1 MKTKTW
7 LALLAALAVIAVAVV
22 VVGFGG
28 DDENTTG
35 ASGNTTDAA
44 FIADMTPH
52 HQGAIVMA
60 RALLNKGEQP
70 ALRKMAN
77 DIISAQTEEIA
88 QMKQWRK
95 TWYGSA
101 KVPTDVSGHG
111 SMDDMDMGS

>member
-44 FIADMTPH
+44 FIADMTAH
-52 HQGAIVMA
+52 HQGAVLSQHA
-60 RALLNKGEQP
+60 
-70 ALRKMAN
+70 
-77 DIISAQTEEIA
+77 
-88 QMKQWRK
+88 
-95 TWYGSA
+95 
-101 KVPTDVSGHG
+101 
-111 SMDDMDMGS
+111 MGMGG